1 MKILRISYLVLGL
14 SARDFILQWR
24 HKAVLL
30 YKLLLLERR
39 LIFFRSP
46 VQPLCTTILT
56 LLSFH
61 PGMIERG
68 LDQSACIK

>member
-1 MKILRISYLVLGL
+1 MTPDTILGL

-30 YKLLLLERR
+30 YKLMLLERR
-39 LIFFRSP
+39 LIFFKSP

-56 LLSFH
+56 LLSLH
-61 PGMIERG
+61 PEMLENG
-68 LDQSACIK
+68 LEQSACIK